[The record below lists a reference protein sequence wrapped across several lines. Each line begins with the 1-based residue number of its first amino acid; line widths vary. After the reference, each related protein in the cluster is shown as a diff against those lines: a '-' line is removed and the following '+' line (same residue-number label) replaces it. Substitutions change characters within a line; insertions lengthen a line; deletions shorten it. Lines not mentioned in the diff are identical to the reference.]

1 MNEEELIVMENPD
14 RICPGKMEV
23 PTPKEQE
30 ALAGMKSIKERVR
43 EMKKR
48 LAALEDSGRG
58 QDADEMQRLEKELD
72 RLKAEWDQWEE
83 KRKAAAKER
92 MIILGHEEGDI

>member
-1 MNEEELIVMENPD
+1 MNEEDLHVVENPD

-30 ALAGMKSIKERVR
+30 ALAAMKSIKERVR
-43 EMKKR
+43 GLKKR
-48 LAALEDSGRG
+48 LVSLKNSDRG
-58 QDADEMQRLEKELD
+58 QNTGEMSSLEKELD

-83 KRKAAAKER
+83 KRTAAAKER
-92 MIILGHEEGDI
+92 MIILGHEEGTM